1 MPTAMHGSR
10 ASQASQTAVTDA
22 SGAAPRDTA
31 IVSGAGAPAASARRR
46 RSRRELPQFGSQLFL
61 MLLTI
66 AFLAPV
72 AWAVV
77 SAFKPAV
84 EIIRDPLGFDPSQ
97 FTVDN
102 FAAMFGDVPL
112 ASGFLNTAVV
122 LVLKGSITMFFAPLA
137 GYAFAKYDFPGKNLL
152 FGTVLLTLMLPTIV
166 LIIPLLL
173 EMKEFGWVN
182 SYQALVLPGAVDA
195 FAIFW
200 MRQVISAV
208 PDELLDAARVDGC
221 GEFGI
226 FWRIV
231 VPVIRPGLAGLAVLT
246 VMNIYNDF
254 VWPVVVTTSD
264 TMQTLQVVL
273 STLAQNISGNTIG
286 ADYATITGEL
296 LAASSVALVPLLIVF
311 IVLQKHFI
319 NGILAGSVKG

>member
-1 MPTAMHGSR
+1 MTTVSTTR
-10 ASQASQTAVTDA
+10 AR
-22 SGAAPRDTA
+22 PA
-31 IVSGAGAPAASARRR
+31 IVQQAFMV
-46 RSRRELPQFGSQLFL
+46 LLTLLFL
-61 MLLTI
+61 S
-66 AFLAPV
+66 PV
-72 AWAVV
+72 VWAVV
-77 SAFKPAV
+77 SSFKPAA
-84 EIIRDPLGFDPSQ
+84 EIIRDPLGFDPGA
-97 FTVDN
+97 FTLDN
-102 FAAMFGDVPL
+102 FTAMFADVPL
-112 ASGFLNTAVV
+112 ASGFMNTAIV
-122 LVLKGSITMFFAPLA
+122 LVLKGSMILFFAPLA
-137 GYAFAKYDFPGKNLL
+137 GYAFAKYDFPLKNLL
-152 FGTVLLTLMLPTIV
+152 FGTVLVTLMLPIIV

-173 EMKEFGWVN
+173 EMKEFGWIN
-182 SYQALVLPGAVDA
+182 TYQALVLPDSFGLA

-200 MRQVISAV
+200 MRQVIASV

-231 VPVIRPGLAGLAVLT
+231 LPVIRPGLAGLAVLT

-254 VWPVVVTTSD
+254 IWPVVVTTKNS
-264 TMQTLQVVL
+264 MQTLQVVL

-296 LAASSVALVPLLIVF
+296 LAASSIALVPLLVIF